1 MIFKGVFFMETIE
14 LTRKELYE
22 IVWSTTLSK
31 LTQQYAYSNDGIKK
45 ICKQFD
51 IPMPDGSY
59 WSKLKFNKKFK
70 KEKLNPVFNS
80 VDKIVLA
87 IREEGNPINI
97 DNTPLTI
104 RTKEIESDPKA
115 PLIVPEKLTK
125 PDILILNTKSYH
137 QSRKNKDFVRN
148 NKLDTVHIY
157 VEEDNY
163 NRALN
168 IMDSFIKLLRH
179 RGHSFRRDINNYGPK
194 IVAYDVEFSWNIREK
209 TKRILSDKIYETA
222 TYIPTGILIL
232 QIGESF
238 RAKEW
243 VDGATKLENRL
254 SKVVAK
260 IELDAIK
267 ELEWREE
274 CRIHRIQEAEKEK
287 LRKEFQAKRDKEL
300 LDTKDLFKL
309 AEYHNKANIIRDY
322 ISRIENQEPDNNQAP
337 SELKEWIKW
346 ANDKADWLDP
356 LVNKSDELLN
366 ERDKEDFTNQ
376 KQTSNSFYRY

>member
-1 MIFKGVFFMETIE
+1 METIE
-14 LTRKELYE
+14 LTRKELYD

-31 LTQQYAYSNDGIKK
+31 LTQQYAYTNDGIKK
-45 ICKQFD
+45 ICKQYEV
-51 IPMPDGSY
+51 PMPDGSY

-80 VDKIVLA
+80 VDKIILA

-125 PDILILNTKSYH
+125 PDILIQNTKSYH

-148 NKLDTVHIY
+148 DKLDIVHIY
-157 VEEDNY
+157 VEEANY

-179 RGHSFRRDINNYGPK
+179 RGHSFRRDRNNYGPK

-260 IELDAIK
+260 IELDALK

-287 LRKEFQAKRDKEL
+287 LRKEFQAKRDIEL
-300 LDTKDLFKL
+300 LNTKDLFKL

-322 ISRIENQEPDNNQAP
+322 ISRIENQEPDNNQE
-337 SELKEWIKW
+337 STELIEWIKW
-346 ANDKADWLDP
+346 AKDKADWLDP
-356 LVNKSDELLN
+356 LVNKNDELLN
-366 ERDKEDFTNQ
+366 EKDKEDFTNQ
-376 KQTSNSFYRY
+376 KQPSNSFYRY

>member
-1 MIFKGVFFMETIE
+1 METIE
-14 LTRKELYE
+14 LTRKELYD

-80 VDKIVLA
+80 VNKIVLA

-125 PDILILNTKSYH
+125 PDILIQNTKSYH

-148 NKLDTVHIY
+148 DKLDTVHIY
-157 VEEDNY
+157 VEEANY

-260 IELDAIK
+260 IELDALK

-274 CRIHRIQEAEKEK
+274 CRLSDIRRAEEDRIRKIFEARKEKEVVKTRK
-287 LRKEFQAKRDKEL
+287 LFTDAKKFDKA
-300 LDTKDLFKL
+300 TMYRNFI
-309 AEYHNKANIIRDY
+309 KATEQKAIT
-322 ISRIENQEPDNNQAP
+322 ENNLTE
-337 SELKEWIKW
+337 ELKDWIKW
-346 ANDKADWLDP
+346 AYDKADWIDP
-356 LVNKSDELLN
+356 TSAKQDELLN
-366 ERDKEDFTNQ
+366 DNDIDEIENPKKTNYY
-376 KQTSNSFYRY
+376 FR

>member
-1 MIFKGVFFMETIE
+1 METIE
-14 LTRKELYE
+14 LTRKELYN

-31 LTQQYAYSNDGIKK
+31 LTQQYAYTNDGIKK
-45 ICKQFD
+45 ICKQYEV
-51 IPMPDGSY
+51 PMPDGSY

-80 VDKIVLA
+80 VDKIILA

-125 PDILILNTKSYH
+125 PDVLIQNTKSYH

-148 NKLDTVHIY
+148 DKLDIVHIY
-157 VEEDNY
+157 VEEANY

-179 RGHSFRRDINNYGPK
+179 RGHSFRRDRNNYGPK

-260 IELDAIK
+260 IELDALK

-287 LRKEFQAKRDKEL
+287 LRKEFQAKRDIEL
-300 LDTKDLFKL
+300 LNTKDLFKL

-322 ISRIENQEPDNNQAP
+322 ISRIENQEPDNNQE
-337 SELKEWIKW
+337 STELIEWIKW
-346 ANDKADWLDP
+346 AKDKADWLDP

-366 ERDKEDFTNQ
+366 EKDKEDFTNQ

>member
-1 MIFKGVFFMETIE
+1 METIE
-14 LTRKELYE
+14 LTRKELYD

-31 LTQQYAYSNDGIKK
+31 LTEQYAYTNDGIKK
-45 ICKQFD
+45 ICKQYEV
-51 IPMPDGSY
+51 PMPYGSY

-80 VDKIVLA
+80 VDKIILA

-125 PDILILNTKSYH
+125 PDILIQNTKSYH

-148 NKLDTVHIY
+148 DKLDIVHIY
-157 VEEDNY
+157 VEEANY

-179 RGHSFRRDINNYGPK
+179 RGHSFRRDRNNYGPK

-322 ISRIENQEPDNNQAP
+322 ISKIENQEPDNNQIP
-337 SELKEWIKW
+337 TELIEWIKW
-346 ANDKADWLDP
+346 AKDKADWLDP

-366 ERDKEDFTNQ
+366 EKDKEDFTNQ

>member
-1 MIFKGVFFMETIE
+1 METIG
-14 LTRKELYE
+14 LTRKELYD

-31 LTQQYAYSNDGIKK
+31 LTQQYAYTNDGIKK
-45 ICKQFD
+45 ICKQFEV
-51 IPMPDGSY
+51 PMPDGSY

-70 KEKLNPVFNS
+70 KEKLNPVFGG
-80 VDKIVLA
+80 VDKIVLT
-87 IREEGNPINI
+87 IRKEGNQINV
-97 DNTPLTI
+97 DQTPLTI

-125 PDILILNTKSYH
+125 PDILIQNTKSYH

-148 NKLDTVHIY
+148 DKLDTVHIY
-157 VEEDNY
+157 VEEANY

-243 VDGATKLENRL
+243 VDGAIKLENRL

-260 IELDAIK
+260 IELDALK

-274 CRIHRIQEAEKEK
+274 CRLSDIRRAEEDRIRKIFEARKEKEVVKTRK
-287 LRKEFQAKRDKEL
+287 LFTDAKKFDKA
-300 LDTKDLFKL
+300 TMYRNFI
-309 AEYHNKANIIRDY
+309 KATEQKAIT
-322 ISRIENQEPDNNQAP
+322 ENNLTE
-337 SELKEWIKW
+337 ELKEWIKW
-346 ANDKADWLDP
+346 AYDKADWIDP
-356 LVNKSDELLN
+356 TSPKQDELLN
-366 ERDKEDFTNQ
+366 DNDIDEIENPKKTNYY
-376 KQTSNSFYRY
+376 FR

>member
-1 MIFKGVFFMETIE
+1 METIE
-14 LTRKELYE
+14 LTRKELYD

-31 LTQQYAYSNDGIKK
+31 LTQQYAYTNDGIKK
-45 ICKQFD
+45 LCKQYEV
-51 IPMPDGSY
+51 PMPDGSY

-70 KEKLNPVFNS
+70 KEKLNPVFAV
-80 VDKIVLA
+80 VDKIVLT
-87 IREEGNPINI
+87 IRKEGNQINV
-97 DNTPLTI
+97 DQTPLTI

-125 PDILILNTKSYH
+125 PDILIQNTKSYH

-148 NKLDTVHIY
+148 DKLDTVHIY
-157 VEEDNY
+157 VEEANY

-260 IELDAIK
+260 IELDALK

-274 CRIHRIQEAEKEK
+274 CRLSDIRRAEEERIRKIFEARKEKEVVKTRK
-287 LRKEFQAKRDKEL
+287 LFSDAKKFDKA
-300 LDTKDLFKL
+300 TMYRNFI
-309 AEYHNKANIIRDY
+309 KATEQKAIT
-322 ISRIENQEPDNNQAP
+322 ENNLTA
-337 SELKEWIKW
+337 ELKDWIKW
-346 ANDKADWLDP
+346 AYDKADWIDP
-356 LVNKSDELLN
+356 TSAKQDELLN
-366 ERDKEDFTNQ
+366 DNDIDEIENPKKTNYY
-376 KQTSNSFYRY
+376 FR

>member
-1 MIFKGVFFMETIE
+1 MKTIE
-14 LTRKELYE
+14 LTRKELYD

-31 LTQQYAYSNDGIKK
+31 LTQEYAYSNDGIKK

-70 KEKLNPVFNS
+70 KEKLNPVFNN

-125 PDILILNTKSYH
+125 LDILIQNTKSYH

-148 NKLDTVHIY
+148 DKLDTVYIY
-157 VEEDNY
+157 VEEANY

-194 IVAYDVEFSWNIREK
+194 IVAYDVEFSWSIREK

-274 CRIHRIQEAEKEK
+274 SRIHRIQEAEKEK
-287 LRKEFQAKRDKEL
+287 LRKEFQAKRDIEL
-300 LDTKDLFKL
+300 LNTKDLFKL

-322 ISRIENQEPDNNQAP
+322 ISRIENQEPDNNQE
-337 SELKEWIKW
+337 STELTEWIKW
-346 ANDKADWLDP
+346 AKDKADWLDP
-356 LVNKSDELLN
+356 LVNKNDELLN
-366 ERDKEDFTNQ
+366 EKDKEDFTNQ

>member
-1 MIFKGVFFMETIE
+1 METIE
-14 LTRKELYE
+14 LTRKELYD

-31 LTQQYAYSNDGIKK
+31 LTQQYAYTNDGIKK
-45 ICKQFD
+45 ICKQYEV
-51 IPMPDGSY
+51 PMPDGSY

-80 VDKIVLA
+80 VDKIILA

-125 PDILILNTKSYH
+125 PDILIQNTKSYH

-148 NKLDTVHIY
+148 DKLDIVHIY
-157 VEEDNY
+157 VEEANY

-179 RGHSFRRDINNYGPK
+179 RGHSFRRDRNNYGPK

-260 IELDAIK
+260 IELDALK

-287 LRKEFQAKRDKEL
+287 LRKEFQAKRDIEL
-300 LDTKDLFKL
+300 LNTKDLFKL

-322 ISRIENQEPDNNQAP
+322 ISRIENQEPDNNQE
-337 SELKEWIKW
+337 STELIEWIKW
-346 ANDKADWLDP
+346 AKDKADWLDP
-356 LVNKSDELLN
+356 LVNKNDELLN
-366 ERDKEDFTNQ
+366 EKDKEDFTNQ

>member
-1 MIFKGVFFMETIE
+1 METIE
-14 LTRKELYE
+14 LTRKELYN

-31 LTQQYAYSNDGIKK
+31 LTQQYAYTNDGIKK
-45 ICKQFD
+45 ICKQYEV
-51 IPMPDGSY
+51 PMPDGSY

-80 VDKIVLA
+80 VNKIVLA

-104 RTKEIESDPKA
+104 RTKEIENDPKA

-125 PDILILNTKSYH
+125 PDILIQNTKSYH

-157 VEEDNY
+157 VEEANY

-179 RGHSFRRDINNYGPK
+179 RGHSFRRDINKYGPK

>member
-1 MIFKGVFFMETIE
+1 METIE
-14 LTRKELYE
+14 LTRKELYD

-31 LTQQYAYSNDGIKK
+31 LTQQYAYTNDGIKK
-45 ICKQFD
+45 ICKQYEV
-51 IPMPDGSY
+51 PMPDGSY

-80 VDKIVLA
+80 VDKIILA

-125 PDILILNTKSYH
+125 PDILIQNTKSYH

-148 NKLDTVHIY
+148 DKLDTVYIY
-157 VEEDNY
+157 VEEANY

-194 IVAYDVEFSWNIREK
+194 IVAYDVEFSWSIREK

-232 QIGESF
+232 QIGESY

-260 IELDAIK
+260 IELDALK

-287 LRKEFQAKRDKEL
+287 IRKEFQAKRDIEL
-300 LDTKDLFKL
+300 LNTKDLFKL

-322 ISRIENQEPDNNQAP
+322 ISRIENQEPDNNQE
-337 SELKEWIKW
+337 STELIEWIKW
-346 ANDKADWLDP
+346 AKDKADWLDP